1 MATYIYKAKKSPT
14 EIISGQIEADSQ
26 DRAVDKLT
34 EAGLVPISVEP
45 KLASGP
51 AENVQEVSSQNKS
64 TLNPYSKLSV
74 PIRIKA
80 QDIDI
85 FTRQLASLIKA
96 GVPMLR
102 ALTLISGQTEN
113 KALKQVAGSL
123 EKQVRDG
130 KMLSGAIGGYPG
142 IFNSLYLNMVK
153 AGEKIGAVDE
163 ILYNLAEYR
172 QKEQEIRQKIAAALA
187 YPLLMIVVGIA
198 TIFIMLTFFLPKF
211 VGLYESLKEA
221 LPLSTRVLIGVS
233 GFMSANWYWFLI
245 GLVFIFAV
253 FGRAKEGSKKK
264 FWFDLL
270 KLRLPFLNK
279 FIKHAE
285 VAKFTRTLSLLLKNG
300 ISVCEALEL
309 ATEVLD
315 NDALKKRLVQTR
327 LEIINQGCTLSQSL
341 KNVEVFPVFA
351 VNMISVG
358 EEGGKLVSSLKDIS
372 DLYEREVEQA
382 VKIAT
387 TLLEPI
393 LILIV
398 GGIVGFIV
406 FAMLMPIFNIGMVVR

>member
-1 MATYIYKAKKSPT
+1 MAIYIYKAKKSPT
-14 EIISGQIEADSQ
+14 QIISGQIEADSQ
-26 DRAVDKLT
+26 ERAVDKLT
-34 EAGLVPISVEP
+34 EAGLVPISVE
-45 KLASGP
+45 
-51 AENVQEVSSQNKS
+51 QELSSEAVSKAREELGQNQIAANS
-64 TLNPYSKLSV
+64 YSKLPGLV
-74 PIRIKA
+74 RIKA
-80 QDIDI
+80 QDTDI
-85 FTRQLASLIKA
+85 FTRQLASLIRA

-102 ALTLISGQTEN
+102 ALTLIAGQTEN
-113 KALKQVAGSL
+113 KALKQVAGRL

-130 KMLSGAIGGYPG
+130 KMFSGAIAGYPG
-142 IFNSLYLNMVK
+142 IFNSLYLNMVR
-153 AGEKIGAVDE
+153 AGEKIGALDE

-187 YPLLMIVVGIA
+187 YPLLMITVGIA

-221 LPLSTRVLIGVS
+221 LPLSTRILIGVS

-253 FGRAKEGSKKK
+253 FGRAKQGSKKK

-270 KLRLPFLNK
+270 KLRLPFINK
-279 FIKHAE
+279 FIKDAE

-300 ISVCEALEL
+300 ISVCEGLEL

-315 NDALKKRLVQTR
+315 NDALKERLTQAR
-327 LEIINQGCTLSQSL
+327 LAIINQGCTLSHSL
-341 KNVEVFPVFA
+341 KNIEIFPVFA

-372 DLYEREVEQA
+372 DVYEREVEQA

-387 TLLEPI
+387 SLLEPV

-406 FAMLMPIFNIGMVVR
+406 FAMLMPIFNISMIVR